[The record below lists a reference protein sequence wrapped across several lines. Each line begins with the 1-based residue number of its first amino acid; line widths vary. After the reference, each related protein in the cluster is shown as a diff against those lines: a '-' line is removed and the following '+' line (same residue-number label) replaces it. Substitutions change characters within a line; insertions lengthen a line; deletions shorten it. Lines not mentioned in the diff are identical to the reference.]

1 MFDNFRDRLFLRKIA
16 KKFRRPLRKM
26 YSRKM
31 TKYNL
36 KIVKMIYKNLARR
49 YGMSV
54 KDVYNCLP
62 LTVEIDKDM
71 EMAYGL
77 CQAGPVMIKKWF
89 RKPKKVRKA
98 TIFLNGVDVTTTTFI
113 HEFGHY
119 LRFLIAQV
127 AMHKNKKAMQ
137 DFRLIVDLVRSRADA
152 YKNANDNFF
161 TRGAFTT
168 DEEENFAK
176 SWEQYMKDGIAP
188 DKKHK
193 KLFSD
198 FRKLIFDDMHARSE
212 RKKYEFYEDLEVKIT
227 PERKKFFDEL
237 IIGKR
242 LKKESLIIRIL
253 EIYIYVAIIL
263 IIAKLVSEYVFHIPL
278 F

>member
-16 KKFRRPLRKM
+16 KKFRKPLRKL

-36 KIVKMIYKNLARR
+36 KIVKIIYKNLARR
-49 YGMSV
+49 YGMPV

-77 CQAGPVMIKKWF
+77 CQAGPVTIKRWF
-89 RKPKKVRKA
+89 RKPKKFRKA
-98 TIFLNGVDVTTTTFI
+98 TIFLNGKDVTTTTFI

-127 AMHKNKKAMQ
+127 AMHKNKKAIE
-137 DFRLIVDLVRSRADA
+137 DFRNIVDLVRSRADA

-193 KLFSD
+193 KLFND
-198 FRKLIFDDMHARSE
+198 FRKLIFDDMHKRSE

-263 IIAKLVSEYVFHIPL
+263 IIAKLVSEYIFHMKL